1 MGWQDDS
8 KLKITLFQLGFSSY
22 INNIIWKMFLIFNTK
37 KIWPWKNA
45 SMIKKKDNFSH
56 FTSYFEEYGF
66 TKWRNPIIQS
76 ST

>member
-1 MGWQDDS
+1 MREIQ
-8 KLKITLFQLGFSSY
+8 
-22 INNIIWKMFLIFNTK
+22 IISISILSEKMFLIFNTK

-66 TKWRNPIIQS
+66 TK
-76 ST
+76 

>member
-1 MGWQDDS
+1 
-8 KLKITLFQLGFSSY
+8 
-22 INNIIWKMFLIFNTK
+22 MFLIYDTK

-66 TKWRNPIIQS
+66 TKWRNPIKYLVIHKECIVY
-76 ST
+76 